1 MSKGI
6 SELLFPNKVEPTEK
20 KEIYYD
26 KQDLMQML
34 HISIRTLHNWRKN
47 GTLPFSKV
55 NGKIYYKSSDLE
67 RLLNTPAI
75 PKRIIKML

>member
-6 SELLFPNKVEPTEK
+6 SELLFPNKVEQPEQ

-34 HISIRTLHNWRKN
+34 HISIRTLHNWRKK
-47 GTLPFSKV
+47 GTLPFLKYMARSITKAV
-55 NGKIYYKSSDLE
+55 ICNDY
-67 RLLNTPAI
+67 
-75 PKRIIKML
+75 